1 MERELALEF
10 VRVTEAA
17 ALATGR
23 FMGRGDKIAA
33 DKAAV
38 EAMRMAFDTVYVDGV
53 VVIGEGEMDEA
64 PMLYIGEKVG
74 AGTPPQVDVAVD
86 PLEGTNLVAKGLPN
100 ALAVLAVAPRGGLL
114 HAPDLYMDKIA
125 VGPRAKGCI
134 NLDASVEENVKQVA
148 KALNKRVEDIVAI
161 ILDRPRHE
169 SVISELR
176 RLGARVKLISD
187 GDVSAA
193 IATAFE
199 RTGVDILFGIGGAPE
214 GVLAA
219 AALKCL
225 GGEIQGRLIPED
237 DEDRD
242 RIISMGLK
250 EPEQLL
256 LMDDLVKEDDV
267 IFAASGITD
276 GDFLQGVRYSGNTAT
291 THSIVMRSITGTV
304 RFIKAA
310 HRLDLKPHY
319 IARGFS
325 ANQEGR

>member
-23 FMGRGDKIAA
+23 LMGRGDKIAA
-33 DKAAV
+33 DNAAV
-38 EAMRMAFDTVYVDGV
+38 GAMRMAFDTVYVDGV

-74 AGTPPQVDVAVD
+74 AGTPPQVDIAVD

-100 ALAVLAVAPRGGLL
+100 ALAVLAAAPRNCLL
-114 HAPDLYMDKIA
+114 HAPDIYMNKIA
-125 VGPRAKGCI
+125 VGPRAAGCI
-134 NLDASVEENVKQVA
+134 NLDATVEENIKQVA
-148 KALNKRVEDIVAI
+148 KRLNKRVEDIVAI

-169 SVISELR
+169 AIIRELR
-176 RLGARVKLISD
+176 CLGTRVKLISD

-199 RTGVDILFGIGGAPE
+199 RTGVDILFGTGGAPE

-225 GGEIQGRLIPED
+225 GGEIQGRLVPEN
-237 DEDRD
+237 DEEKN
-242 RIISMGLK
+242 RIIGMGLK
-250 EPEQLL
+250 DPEQLL
-256 LMDDLVKEDDV
+256 YMDDLVKEDDV
-267 IFAASGITD
+267 IFSASGITD
-276 GDFLQGVRYSGNTAT
+276 GDFLQGVRYAGNIAT
-291 THSIVMRSITGTV
+291 THSVVMRSITGTV
-304 RFIKAA
+304 RFIEAV

-319 IARGFS
+319 IARNL
-325 ANQEGR
+325 ANRRD